1 MTRVPGVLRV
11 SSPALPRGCVVA
23 DSPHSGTTYP
33 ADFNYAC
40 DFAELRKAEDAHV
53 DRLFDFMPALGVP
66 LLQAEFPR
74 SYVDPN
80 REDSV
85 SRRFLA
91 GDAAPYAPLETGLI
105 RKRCTPRST
114 QDVYDREI
122 PLKEAFN
129 RVAGYHAPYHAALGK
144 LLDDTEAAQGRVVH
158 VNCHSMPST
167 MYRGTQANPHDV
179 IIGTWYGQTCAP
191 EIAEKLKELF
201 EARGYRVAL
210 DVPGYRGAEIIR
222 RHGKPDKGRHSLQLE
237 INRGLYMD
245 EDSLALKPESA
256 KLKADLEAVMRD
268 FVAYCD
274 SVPACQPAPQPRP
287 PLSQ

>member
-1 MTRVPGVLRV
+1 MTRIAGVLRV
-11 SSPALPRGCVVA
+11 SLPTGSRSCVVA

-85 SRRFLA
+85 TPRIRA
-91 GDAAPYAPLETGLI
+91 GDDKPYVPVETGLI
-105 RKRCTPRST
+105 RKRCTPRSA
-114 QDVYDREI
+114 QDVYDRPI
-122 PLKEAFN
+122 PLTEAFN
-129 RVAGYHAPYHAALGK
+129 RVAGYHAPYHAALEK
-144 LLDDTEAAQGRVVH
+144 LLDETAVEQGRVVH

-167 MYRGTQANPHDV
+167 MYRGTQTNPHDI

-191 EIAEKLKELF
+191 EIAAKLKELF
-201 EARGYRVAL
+201 EARGYSVAL

-222 RHGKPDKGRHSLQLE
+222 RHGKPQENRHSLQLE
-237 INRGLYMD
+237 LNRGLYMD
-245 EDSLALKPESA
+245 EETLALKPEAA
-256 KLKADLEAVMRD
+256 KLKTDLEAVMRD
-268 FVAYCD
+268 FVGYCEGL
-274 SVPACQPAPQPRP
+274 PPMRPTPQRRPPAP
-287 PLSQ
+287 